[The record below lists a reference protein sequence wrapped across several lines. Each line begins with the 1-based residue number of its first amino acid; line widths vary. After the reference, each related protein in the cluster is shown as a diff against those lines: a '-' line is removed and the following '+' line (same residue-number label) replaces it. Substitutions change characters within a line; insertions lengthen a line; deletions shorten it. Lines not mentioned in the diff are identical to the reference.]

1 MASRTFCSTGDSA
14 PSDVVARSVPRIK
27 NRSIDI
33 FHKNTGET
41 PHSQGLVDNNCAH
54 RVDLDLENAYFG
66 VPFRS
71 VAARKDRRSTGIAVL
86 PEGGPLNFMIH
97 MQDVMAKPMPDFR
110 EGSIVKG
117 RILEVRPREVL
128 VDVGYKS
135 EGVIPLAEF
144 DDVESL
150 EVGDEVDVLLERLEN
165 DEGMVV
171 LSKEKAAY
179 RQNWNKIVGVFQG
192 DGLIKGKVKSVV
204 KGGLMVNIGVEA
216 FLPASQIDVVPPKDL
231 QQFVGNT
238 YDFKIVK
245 LNDDRKNVVLSRREV
260 IEKERSEKRQK
271 FMEGVNV
278 GDRVVGTVKNITDFG
293 AFIDL
298 DGMDGLL
305 HVTDMTWGRLGH
317 PSELLKV
324 GQQLEVIV
332 LDLNKE
338 KERVSLGLKQT
349 QKNPWDQI
357 EERFPAGQR
366 IKGKITNLV
375 PYGAFVEIEEGVEG
389 LIHVSEL
396 SWTKRI
402 MRPSDILSVGQEVEA
417 VVLGVNKE
425 EQKISLGLRQ
435 LETNPW
441 DEIEK
446 KFTIGSRV
454 KGKIRN
460 MTAYGAFVELDEGI
474 DGMIHVSDLSWTR
487 KINHP
492 SEVFKK
498 ADEIEAVVIDIDKV
512 NQRISLG
519 IKQLTEDPWKTIDEK
534 YKIGDLVNG
543 KVTKLASFGAFVQ
556 LQDDIDGLVHISQ
569 LSEDHVAKVKDVLK
583 VGQEVEARVIKVDKL
598 ERRIGLS
605 IKAANYTEEQ
615 LRKEAEAL
623 DILRPGEDM
632 VGLEKAFAA
641 AEQEEYRPGDSK
653 KEVTESK
660 ESKRE
665 SKKESKKK

>member
-1 MASRTFCSTGDSA
+1 
-14 PSDVVARSVPRIK
+14 
-27 NRSIDI
+27 
-33 FHKNTGET
+33 
-41 PHSQGLVDNNCAH
+41 
-54 RVDLDLENAYFG
+54 
-66 VPFRS
+66 
-71 VAARKDRRSTGIAVL
+71 
-86 PEGGPLNFMIH
+86 MIQ
-97 MQDVMAKPMPDFR
+97 MQDVMSKPMPDFR

-117 RILEVRPREVL
+117 HILEIRPREVL
-128 VDVGYKS
+128 VDIGYKS
-135 EGVIPLAEF
+135 EGIIPLTEF
-144 DDVESL
+144 EGVDSL

-179 RQNWNKIVGVFQG
+179 RQNWNKIASVFHG

-204 KGGLMVNIGVEA
+204 KGGLMVN
-216 FLPASQIDVVPPKDL
+216 IDVVPPKDL

-245 LNDDRKNVVLSRREV
+245 INDDRKNVVLSRREL
-260 IEKERSEKRQK
+260 IEQERSEKRQK
-271 FMEGVNV
+271 FLEGVKV
-278 GDRVVGTVKNITDFG
+278 GDTVSGTVKNLTDFG

-298 DGMDGLL
+298 GGMDGLL
-305 HVTDMTWGRLGH
+305 HITDMTWGRLGH
-317 PSELLKV
+317 PSELVKV
-324 GQQLEVIV
+324 GQPLEVVV
-332 LDLNKE
+332 LDINKE

-357 EERFPAGQR
+357 EERFPAGQKV
-366 IKGKITNLV
+366 KGKITNLV
-375 PYGAFVEIEEGVEG
+375 PYGAFVELEEGVEG

-396 SWTKRI
+396 SWTKRN
-402 MRPSDILSVGQEVEA
+402 MRPSDILTVGQEVEA

-435 LETNPW
+435 LEPNPW

-474 DGMIHVSDLSWTR
+474 DGMIHVSDLSWTK
-487 KINHP
+487 KINQP
-492 SEVFKK
+492 SEVLKK
-498 ADEIEAVVIDIDKV
+498 GEEVEAEVIDIDKT
-512 NQRISLG
+512 NQRISLR
-519 IKQLTEDPWKTIDEK
+519 IKQLSEDPWKNIDQK
-534 YKIGDLVNG
+534 YKIGDLVKG

-556 LQDDIDGLVHISQ
+556 LEDDIDGLVHISQ

-583 VGQEVEARVIKVDKL
+583 VGQEVEARVIKVDKV

-605 IKAANYTEEQ
+605 IKAANYSEEQ
-615 LRKEAEAL
+615 LRKEAETF
-623 DILRPGEDM
+623 DTLRPGEDM

-641 AEQEEYRPGDSK
+641 AEQEEYRPGEAKKAAKESK
-653 KEVTESK
+653 AAKEPK

>member
-1 MASRTFCSTGDSA
+1 
-14 PSDVVARSVPRIK
+14 
-27 NRSIDI
+27 
-33 FHKNTGET
+33 
-41 PHSQGLVDNNCAH
+41 
-54 RVDLDLENAYFG
+54 
-66 VPFRS
+66 
-71 VAARKDRRSTGIAVL
+71 
-86 PEGGPLNFMIH
+86 MIQ
-97 MQDVMAKPMPDFR
+97 MQDVMSKPMPDFR
-110 EGSIVKG
+110 EGSIIKG
-117 RILEVRPREVL
+117 QILEVRPREVL

-135 EGVIPLAEF
+135 EGIIPLNEF
-144 DDVESL
+144 EDPESL
-150 EVGDEVDVLLERLEN
+150 QVGDEVDVLLERLEN
-165 DEGMVV
+165 EEGMVV

-179 RQNWNKIVGVFQG
+179 RQNWNKIVAVFQG
-192 DGLIKGKVKSVV
+192 DGLIKGKVRSVV

-271 FMEGVNV
+271 FLESVNL
-278 GDRVVGTVKNITDFG
+278 GDRVDGTVKNITDFG

-305 HVTDMTWGRLGH
+305 HVTDITWGRLGH
-317 PSELLKV
+317 PGELLKV
-324 GQQLEVIV
+324 GQQLEVVV
-332 LDLNKE
+332 LDINKE

-366 IKGKITNLV
+366 VKGKITNLV

-435 LETNPW
+435 LEANPW

-446 KFTIGSRV
+446 KFTIGRQV
-454 KGKIRN
+454 KGTIRN
-460 MTAYGAFVELDEGI
+460 MTAYGAFVELEEGI

-492 SEVFKK
+492 SEMFKK
-498 ADEIEAVVIDIDKV
+498 ADEVEAVVIDIDKV

-519 IKQLTEDPWKTIDEK
+519 IKQLADDPWKTIDEK
-534 YKIGDLVNG
+534 YRIGDLVNG

-583 VGQEVEARVIKVDKL
+583 VGQEVEARVIKVDKI

-605 IKAANYTEEQ
+605 IKAANYSEEQ
-615 LRKEAEAL
+615 LRKEVESF
-623 DILRPGEDM
+623 DTLRPGEDM

-641 AEQEEYRPGDSK
+641 AEQEEYRPGESKRATKESSDSNGDSK
-653 KEVTESK
+653 KEPG
-660 ESKRE
+660 
-665 SKKESKKK
+665 KK

>member
-1 MASRTFCSTGDSA
+1 M
-14 PSDVVARSVPRIK
+14 V
-27 NRSIDI
+27 
-33 FHKNTGET
+33 
-41 PHSQGLVDNNCAH
+41 Q
-54 RVDLDLENAYFG
+54 
-66 VPFRS
+66 
-71 VAARKDRRSTGIAVL
+71 
-86 PEGGPLNFMIH
+86 
-97 MQDVMAKPMPDFR
+97 MQDVMSKPMPDFR

-128 VDVGYKS
+128 VDIGYKS
-135 EGVIPLAEF
+135 EGVISLAEF
-144 DDVESL
+144 EDVENL

-179 RQNWNKIVGVFQG
+179 RQNWNKIAAVFQD

-216 FLPASQIDVVPPKDL
+216 FLPASQIDIVPPKDL

-245 LNDDRKNVVLSRREV
+245 INDDRRNVVLSRREL
-260 IEKERSEKRQK
+260 IEQERSEKRQK
-271 FMEGVNV
+271 FMDSVNV
-278 GDRVVGTVKNITDFG
+278 GDRVTGTVKNLTDFG

-305 HVTDMTWGRLGH
+305 HITDMTWGRLGH
-317 PSELLKV
+317 PSELVKV
-324 GQQLEVIV
+324 GQQLEVQV
-332 LDLNKE
+332 LDINKE

-357 EERFPAGQR
+357 EERFPAGQKV
-366 IKGKITNLV
+366 KGKITNLV
-375 PYGAFVEIEEGVEG
+375 PYGAFVELEEGVEG

-402 MRPSDILSVGQEVEA
+402 MRPSDILTVGQEVEA

-435 LETNPW
+435 LEPNPW

-454 KGKIRN
+454 KGTIRN

-498 ADEIEAVVIDIDKV
+498 GDEVEAEVIDIDKT

-519 IKQLTEDPWKTIDEK
+519 IKQLSDDPWKNIDQK
-534 YKIGDLVNG
+534 YKIGDLVKGN
-543 KVTKLASFGAFVQ
+543 VTKLASFGAFVQ
-556 LQDDIDGLVHISQ
+556 LADDIDGLVHISQ

-583 VGQEVEARVIKVDKL
+583 VGQEVEARVIKVDKV

-605 IKAANYTEEQ
+605 IKAANYSEEQ
-615 LRKEAEAL
+615 LRKEAETF
-623 DILRPGEDM
+623 DTLRPGEDM

-641 AEQEEYRPGDSK
+641 AEQEEYRPGEAK
-653 KEVTESK
+653 KESKEPKASKEPKEAKEPK